1 MVEPNRYK
9 CKNCGF
15 EWSQPDKEYEK
26 CPVCDSED
34 IALVTVDEEIQ
45 RPVGQPRMGRKVSG
59 GSEIRAG
66 PPRVCKCPNCGYE
79 AEKTRGVPCRNT
91 KCPQCGIPLCGAD

>member
-1 MVEPNRYK
+1 MVNQKRYG

-15 EWSQPDKEYEK
+15 EWFKPNKEYEK
-26 CPVCDSED
+26 CPACDSED
-34 IALVTVDEEIQ
+34 ISLVTVGEDIK
-45 RPVGQPRMGRKVSG
+45 RPAGQPGMGRRASG
-59 GSEIRAG
+59 GGGIRAG

-91 KCPQCGIPLCGAD
+91 KCPECGTQLCGAD